1 MRIVP
6 FPGRGDVDP
15 EENRVF
21 ELEAALSGDREGP
34 MADSWRE
41 LREDVRAL
49 APPIAPE
56 FERELRERLLER
68 GARPAPKPHRRVQ
81 WLRSPGRLSA
91 AAGIA
96 TIGAVVVVFVAGPWR
111 AGPRPIEAVPPQRAV
126 SSTPGL
132 STPTGAVRADK
143 GAAAANSASAP
154 SSSTA
159 SAPSGAASTAGRVQQ
174 LGASMSLAATPTDVQ
189 VVADRVARLAVSDG
203 GFVENSH
210 VQVQQAGAS
219 EANLVLSLPSARLSA
234 ALASLAG
241 LAPVRAE
248 SQSLQDIT
256 NAYDAARRRLGDAAA
271 ERRALLR
278 ALSRATTQGQID
290 SLREQLSGA
299 RGAIA
304 RARSALEAVSRRA
317 STAEVEVTVV
327 GDAKAASEGLTLHR
341 GLHDAGR
348 VLVVTL
354 AVLLIAAAIL
364 VPLALLIVALVTAR
378 RAWLRYRRERVLD
391 AKS

>member
-6 FPGRGDVDP
+6 YPGRSDVDP
-15 EENRVF
+15 EESWLS
-21 ELEAALSGDREGP
+21 ELEAALSGEGEGP
-34 MADSWRE
+34 VADSWRE

-56 FERELRERLLER
+56 FERELTERLLER
-68 GARPAPKPHRRVQ
+68 GARSAPKPHRRVN
-81 WLRSPGRLSA
+81 WLRSRGRLGT

-96 TIGAVVVVFVAGPWR
+96 AISAVIVVFIAGPWR
-111 AGPRPIEAVPPQRAV
+111 AGPRPIEAVRPQRAV
-126 SSTPGL
+126 SSNPGL

-154 SSSTA
+154 ISSTA
-159 SAPSGAASTAGRVQQ
+159 STPSGAASTPARVQQ
-174 LGASMSLAATPTDVQ
+174 LGASVSLTATPTDVQ
-189 VVADRVARLAVSDG
+189 VIADRVARLAVSDG
-203 GFVENSH
+203 GYVQNSH

-219 EANLVLSLPSARLSA
+219 EASLMLSLPSARLSA

-256 NAYDAARRRLGDAAA
+256 NTYDAARKRLSDATA
-271 ERRALLR
+271 ERRALLS

-304 RARSALEAVSRRA
+304 HARSALQAVSQRA

-364 VPLALLIVALVTAR
+364 VPLALLLVALVTAR
-378 RAWLRYRRERVLD
+378 RAWRRYWRERVLD
-391 AKS
+391 AG